1 MPEVQTVNPVPIPW
15 GGDRYMPI
23 RMDSIRLDTT
33 PDFALYFRP
42 SPEQPFVLYCERNL
56 PFTRAARKR
65 LENSRVSCLYI
76 KQEERL
82 EYNRYLAN
90 HLEDILRDPKLNVK
104 EKSTILYDSAQAVV
118 EEVLAQPPTR
128 ETIDRGKEVVQQT
141 INFMTAEDFMI
152 EHLLRAISCDYYLYT
167 HSVNVVAYSVAL
179 AMRTGQRNSAM
190 LREIANG
197 ALLHDVGKRA
207 LNAALLNKTTAL
219 SAEEWER
226 MKTHPFEGH
235 RMLREFGAIGEIA
248 LDIVLHHHEKLD
260 GTGYPEGL
268 KNDAISPFV
277 RMVSIA
283 DIFDALTTE
292 RYHQKPH
299 NTFEALKIMQRDMRS
314 ELDKD
319 LLRAFVDVMA
329 ARLKG

>member
-1 MPEVQTVNPVPIPW
+1 MPEMPFSNPVPIAL
-15 GGDRYMPI
+15 GGELYMPI
-23 RMDSIRLDTT
+23 RIDSIRLDTT

-65 LENSRVSCLYI
+65 LESSRVACLYI
-76 KQEERL
+76 KQEERR
-82 EYNRYLAN
+82 EYNRYLAD
-90 HLEDILRDPKLNVK
+90 HLEDILRDAKLNVK
-104 EKSTILYDSAQAVV
+104 EKSAILYDSAQAVV
-118 EEVLAQPPTR
+118 EDILAHPPTR
-128 ETIDRGKEVVQQT
+128 ETIDRGKEIVQHT
-141 INFMTAEDFMI
+141 VNFMTAEDFMI

-197 ALLHDVGKRA
+197 ALLHDVGKRS
-207 LNAALLNKTTAL
+207 LNPALLNKSSAL
-219 SAEEWER
+219 SIDEWER
-226 MKTHPFEGH
+226 MKTHPVEGH
-235 RMLREFGAIGEIA
+235 RMLRESGGIGEIA

-268 KNDAISPFV
+268 KNDAVSPFV
-277 RMVSIA
+277 RIVAIA

-292 RYHQKPH
+292 RYHQKPQ
-299 NTFEALKIMQRDMRS
+299 NTFNALQIMRNEMRN